1 MQGWHMRDCPS
12 GMYCTAT
19 GWKAGGTGRAPEG
32 WLTDL
37 GLIGIGGVPLIRA
50 AVQLHRLL

>member
-1 MQGWHMRDCPS
+1 MREPPLEYQGPS

-19 GWKAGGTGRAPEG
+19 RWKAGGTGRAPEV

-37 GLIGIGGVPLIRA
+37 GLIGIGGGL
-50 AVQLHRLL
+50 